1 MVWDVRNRQ
10 MVNEM
15 PGGMRGQISL
25 TRIFEELGELR
36 EGEEVTHV
44 ELDGRGMVVFRI
56 AQK

>member
-1 MVWDVRNRQ
+1 MVWDMKNRRV
-10 MVNEM
+10 VNEM

-25 TRIFEELGELR
+25 TRIFKELGELR

-56 AQK
+56 EQK